1 MGCGTNI
8 IPGFAEYDKQ
18 YKKDVRDP
26 ALEMK
31 MNQLLI
37 KAEKKAKKKPPLKV

>member
-8 IPGFAEYDKQ
+8 VPGFDEVN
-18 YKKDVRDP
+18 KKIKDP

-31 MNQLLI
+31 MNQLLS
-37 KAEKKAKKKPPLKV
+37 KPKYNKKVSKRQKR

>member
-8 IPGFAEYDKQ
+8 VPGFDAVN
-18 YKKDVRDP
+18 KKIKDP

-37 KAEKKAKKKPPLKV
+37 QAEKKNTKKK

>member
-1 MGCGTNI
+1 MGCGTNTV
-8 IPGFAEYDKQ
+8 PGFDEVNKVI
-18 YKKDVRDP
+18 KDP

-37 KAEKKAKKKPPLKV
+37 RAEKKKLKKRQPSRA

>member
-8 IPGFAEYDKQ
+8 VPGFKEFN
-18 YKKDVRDP
+18 KKYQKDNKNP

-37 KAEKKAKKKPPLKV
+37 QAEKKNTKQK

>member
-1 MGCGTNI
+1 MGCGTNTV
-8 IPGFAEYDKQ
+8 PGFKEFDTQ
-18 YKKDVRDP
+18 YKKDVKDP

-37 KAEKKAKKKPPLKV
+37 KAEKKTKKKQT

>member
-1 MGCGTNI
+1 MGCGTQIVPN
-8 IPGFAEYDKQ
+8 FNEYNKV
-18 YKKDVRDP
+18 YTKDNKNP

>member
-8 IPGFAEYDKQ
+8 VPGFDAVN
-18 YKKDVRDP
+18 KKIKDP

-31 MNQLLI
+31 MNQLLRQ
-37 KAEKKAKKKPPLKV
+37 AEKKKIKKRQSS